1 MGEQPDF
8 QLHRGRG
15 ELSLQQYPAQV
26 WGQFEVGGS
35 DDGFGIGVDSDA
47 LRHTLVCATF
57 ARYTTFIKPP
67 TILPGIEYF

>member
-1 MGEQPDF
+1 MGDQPDF

-35 DDGFGIGVDSDA
+35 DDGFGVGVDSDA
-47 LRHTLVCATF
+47 LKIGYYEIGMPENHVL
-57 ARYTTFIKPP
+57 
-67 TILPGIEYF
+67 